1 MADEI
6 SPVGRDRLSRLSG
19 SRKAKVPTSEGSA
32 AAPRNDGASEP
43 VVSSELR
50 ELIDRVKQAENY
62 RKERVHQVWEK
73 LQRGELLA
81 AEALQEA
88 AEKMLDEGA

>member
-1 MADEI
+1 
-6 SPVGRDRLSRLSG
+6 
-19 SRKAKVPTSEGSA
+19 
-32 AAPRNDGASEP
+32 

-73 LQRGELLA
+73 LRRGELLA
-81 AEALQEA
+81 AEALREA
-88 AEKMLDEGA
+88 AEKILDEGA